1 MKSMNTK
8 PTVILRIL
16 CIALLIFALY
26 PENPYGY
33 YILLRLIVCA
43 SFAYIAIK
51 TFSKIKNGWTWVF
64 GITAG
69 VYNPVIKMHLG
80 REIWSIVNIITVIL
94 IVVSFFIKKIANQ
107 KLEPTVKTPV
117 E

>member
-1 MKSMNTK
+1 MNTK
-8 PTVILRIL
+8 SITILRIL

-33 YILLRLIVCA
+33 YIFLRCVVCS
-43 SFAYIAIK
+43 SFTYISIK
-51 TFSKIKNGWTWVF
+51 TFSQIKNGWTWIF

-69 VYNPVIKMHLG
+69 TYNPIIQMHFG
-80 REIWSIVNIITVIL
+80 REIWSALNIVTIALIII
-94 IVVSFFIKKIANQ
+94 SFFIKKGKIANQ
-107 KLEPTVKTPV
+107 SMELTVKTPV